1 MKSAP
6 FIDGVI
12 PSGRPAIKDY
22 APIVRRL
29 LLDTAHS
36 YEAWILSNDGFPDK
50 ELQYAW
56 AREAWELACK
66 DAGEEFKLSERMMT
80 LVRSRLLINFCICW
94 LFQITARGSR
104 IRGNLKDIIR
114 PLAPGAFGF
123 TPSSSKSATLAN
135 VKRYLYL
142 MEDRKFHYKVSSSHE
157 ESCCKPDIL

>member
-80 LVRSRLLINFCICW
+80 LVRSRLLINFCIC
-94 LFQITARGSR
+94 
-104 IRGNLKDIIR
+104 
-114 PLAPGAFGF
+114 
-123 TPSSSKSATLAN
+123 
-135 VKRYLYL
+135 
-142 MEDRKFHYKVSSSHE
+142 
-157 ESCCKPDIL
+157 